1 MGQVVSGK
9 MNNKG
14 FTLVEL
20 LVSLFIFSILMSG
33 VYVTYTSLYS
43 DYKMQASGIQ
53 SEVEKL
59 VGLNLLRL
67 DIEHAGYGISDNAT
81 ALPIEKNSDNLTVR
95 SVINATNNQ
104 TYGWSLIEYTGSSWN
119 LKSGDSDSNIPS
131 AEYVVLN
138 ASDKSFVADG
148 VGWGAAAGMTTGD
161 RYVAFPYKNV
171 TSGCTTQF
179 CNIIEYSLSNYSLPS
194 NCNTGNYNLIR
205 KVGGGTGS
213 HIVDCVAGMEVRFD
227 YDSDNSSGI
236 EDDERNQVFSG
247 SWSAE
252 DIRRNLKSVNVYL
265 LVQEG
270 NIDRDFNFDDN
281 NQVDTS
287 IPAFIYYNDNSTDT
301 DCDPEDICLE
311 LPSDYKNYR
320 WNPVSIKVNPM
331 NL

>member
-1 MGQVVSGK
+1 
-9 MNNKG
+9 MNRG

-53 SEVEKL
+53 SEMEKL
-59 VGLNLLRL
+59 VGLNLLKL
-67 DIEHAGYGISDNAT
+67 DIEHAGYGMSDNVT
-81 ALPIEKNSDNLTVR
+81 SLPIEMSGNNLVVR
-95 SVINATNNQ
+95 SVINATNNK
-104 TYGWSLIEYTGSSWN
+104 TYGWSLIEYTGSWN
-119 LKSGDSDSNIPS
+119 LKAGNPNISG
-131 AEYVVLN
+131 AKYVLLD
-138 ASDKSFVADG
+138 ATDRSFVADSA
-148 VGWGAAAGMTTGD
+148 GWGSAAGMTTGD
-161 RYVAFPYKNV
+161 RYVAFPYQDNV

-179 CNIIEYSLSNYSLPS
+179 CNIIEYSLSNSSLPS

-213 HIVDCVAGMEVRFD
+213 HIVDCVADMEVRFD

-236 EDDERNQVFSG
+236 EDNERDQSFSSG
-247 SWSAE
+247 WSAE
-252 DIRRNLKSVNVYL
+252 EIKRNLKSVNVYL

-270 NIDRDFNFDDN
+270 NIDRNFNFAEN

-287 IPAFIYYNDNSTDT
+287 IPAFIYYNDNPSDSNCDT
-301 DCDPEDICLE
+301 EDICLD
-311 LPSDYKNYR
+311 LPSDYEHYR
-320 WNPVSIKVNPM
+320 WNPIMVKVNPM